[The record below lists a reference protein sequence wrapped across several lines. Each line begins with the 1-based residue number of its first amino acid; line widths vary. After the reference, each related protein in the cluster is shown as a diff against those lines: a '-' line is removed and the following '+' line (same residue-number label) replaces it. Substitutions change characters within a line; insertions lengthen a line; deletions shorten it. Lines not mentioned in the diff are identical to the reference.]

1 MWMKVIMKRDQTA
14 RSRYHNQKPKE
25 PSTLKILL
33 MGNPNVGK
41 SVIFSRLTGIEVISA
56 NYPGTTV
63 EYTEGR
69 MKLGTQMATLVDAP
83 GVYSL
88 DPTSRV
94 EEVSRKIFLKG
105 ADVVV
110 NVIDATNLERNLNL
124 TLQIL
129 EWGVPTVVALN
140 LWDAATRKGIE
151 IDVPA
156 LERELGVPVVPTVA
170 VSGQGIRDLVAA
182 LAGVKAPRV
191 IHFTTS
197 DKRWARIGEIATR
210 TQKVMHRHPSLFD
223 KLEDISIKPLT
234 GIPIAMLVLYF
245 SFRLVIDAG
254 ELLQF
259 RVTDPVF
266 SAYSQFIGKVIE
278 SHISS
283 PLLRDILIGTSPQ
296 LLKSFGILTTGLYI
310 PLGVV
315 LPFLIPFYLVL
326 GALEDIGY
334 LPRLSII
341 LDAFMHRIGL
351 HGAAILPCVLGMG
364 CSVPAVLSVR
374 ILESPKQRYLA
385 ATLLT
390 MAIPCA
396 SQSAMIFGMLAPHG
410 LRYILYVYLSLFTT
424 FAVTGFLLHR
434 FIGGESPEIFLEIP
448 PYRMP
453 NFYSLF
459 KKTFIRI
466 REFLKEAV
474 PYIALGMIVM
484 NFFYLSGLMH
494 LIGEALRPVVSGLL
508 GLPSDAATA
517 LIIGFLRKDVGIG
530 MFAPLG
536 MTAGQLVVASVVLA
550 MYFPCVATLMVM
562 LRELGVSGTLK
573 SMALRLT
580 AAFLVGTTLH
590 FLLV

>member
-1 MWMKVIMKRDQTA
+1 MV
-14 RSRYHNQKPKE
+14 
-25 PSTLKILL
+25 KILL

-41 SVIFSRLTGIEVISA
+41 SVIFSRLTGIDVISA

-69 MKLGTQMATLVDAP
+69 MKLGEQMATLVDAP

-88 DPTSRV
+88 DPTTRV

-124 TLQIL
+124 TLQIQ
-129 EWGVPTVVALN
+129 EWRVPTIVALN
-140 LWDAATRKGIE
+140 LWDVATRKGIE
-151 IDVPA
+151 IDVKA
-156 LERELGVPVVPTVA
+156 LEKELGVPVVTTVA
-170 VSGQGIRDLVAA
+170 VSGQGIRDLVGA
-182 LAGVKAPRV
+182 LNEVRDEREVGEVRSSPITNFDSA
-191 IHFTTS
+191 
-197 DKRWARIGEIATR
+197 DKRWARIGEIAAR
-210 TQKVMHRHPSLFD
+210 TQKVMHRHPSIFD
-223 KLEDISIKPLT
+223 RLEDFSIKPLT
-234 GIPIAMLVLYF
+234 GIPFALLALYLSF
-245 SFRLVIDAG
+245 SLVIEAG
-254 ELLQF
+254 ELLQLKI
-259 RVTDPVF
+259 TDPIF
-266 SAYSQFIGKVIE
+266 IAYSQFISELVE

-326 GALEDIGY
+326 GVLEDIGY

-385 ATLLT
+385 ATLMT

-396 SQSAMIFGMLAPHG
+396 SQSAMIFGMLAPYG
-410 LRYILYVYLSLFTT
+410 LRYILAVYLSLFTT
-424 FAVTGFLLHR
+424 FALTGFLLHR

-453 NFYSLF
+453 NLLSLF

-484 NFFYLSGLMH
+484 NFFFLSGLMH
-494 LIGEALRPVVSGLL
+494 QIGETMRPVVSGLL

-530 MFAPLG
+530 MFAPLD
-536 MTAGQLVVASVVLA
+536 MNAVQLTIASVVLA
-550 MYFPCVATLMVM
+550 LYFPCVATFMVM
-562 LRELGVSGTLK
+562 LKELGVLGTVK
-573 SMALRLT
+573 SVALRLV
-580 AAFLVGTTLH
+580 AALLVGTAMH
-590 FLLV
+590 LLLA

>member
-1 MWMKVIMKRDQTA
+1 
-14 RSRYHNQKPKE
+14 
-25 PSTLKILL
+25 LKILL

-69 MKLGTQMATLVDAP
+69 MKLGEQMATLVDAP

-94 EEVSRKIFLKG
+94 EEVSRKIFSKG

-129 EWGVPTVVALN
+129 ECGVPTVVALN

-151 IDVPA
+151 IDVAA
-156 LERELGVPVVPTVA
+156 LEKELGVAVIPTVA
-170 VSGQGIRDLVAA
+170 VSGLGIRDLVEA
-182 LAGVKAPRV
+182 LAGAKTPPPM
-191 IHFTTS
+191 HFDS
-197 DKRWARIGEIATR
+197 PDQRWARIGEIAAR

-234 GIPIAMLVLYF
+234 GIPIALLALYF
-245 SFRLVIDAG
+245 SFSLVIETG
-254 ELLQF
+254 ELVIG
-259 RVTDPVF
+259 RVTDPIF
-266 SAYSQFIGKVIE
+266 IAYSQFISSVVE

-283 PLLRDILIGTSPQ
+283 PLLREILIGNSPE

-326 GALEDIGY
+326 GVLEDIGY

-385 ATLLT
+385 VTLMT

-396 SQSAMIFGMLAPHG
+396 SQTAMIFGMLAPYG
-410 LRYILYVYLSLFTT
+410 LRYILAVYLSLFIT

-453 NFYSLF
+453 DLGSLL

-474 PYIALGMIVM
+474 PYIALGMMVM

-494 LIGEALRPVVSGLL
+494 LIGETMRPVVSGLL

-530 MFAPLG
+530 MFAPLD
-536 MTAGQLVVASVVLA
+536 MTAAQLVVASVVLA
-550 MYFPCVATLMVM
+550 MYFPCVATFMVM
-562 LRELGVSGTLK
+562 LKELGVLGTLK
-573 SMALRLT
+573 SVALRLV
-580 AAFLVGTTLH
+580 AALLVGTALH
-590 FLLV
+590 FLLT

>member
-1 MWMKVIMKRDQTA
+1 M
-14 RSRYHNQKPKE
+14 
-25 PSTLKILL
+25 KILL

-41 SVIFSRLTGIEVISA
+41 SVIFSRLTGIDVISA

-69 MKLGTQMATLVDAP
+69 MKLGEQMATLVDAP

-88 DPTSRV
+88 DPTTRV

-129 EWGVPTVVALN
+129 EWGVPTIVALN
-140 LWDAATRKGIE
+140 LWDVATRKGIE
-151 IDVPA
+151 IDVKA
-156 LERELGVPVVPTVA
+156 LEKELGVPVVPTVA
-170 VSGQGIRDLVAA
+170 VSGQGIRDLVVA
-182 LAGVKAPRV
+182 LARAKTPQA
-191 IHFTTS
+191 IHFAS
-197 DKRWARIGEIATR
+197 PDQRWARIGEIAAR
-210 TQKVMHRHPSLFD
+210 TQKVTHRHPSLFD
-223 KLEDISIKPLT
+223 RLEDISIKPLT
-234 GIPIAMLVLYF
+234 GIPIAVLALYLSF
-245 SFRLVIDAG
+245 SLVIEVG
-254 ELLQF
+254 ELLQLSI
-259 RVTDPVF
+259 TDPIF
-266 SAYSQFIGKVIE
+266 IAYSQFITSVVE

-326 GALEDIGY
+326 GVLEDIGY

-385 ATLLT
+385 ATLMT

-396 SQSAMIFGMLAPHG
+396 SQSAMIFGMLAPYG
-410 LRYILYVYLSLFTT
+410 LRYILAVYLSLFTT
-424 FAVTGFLLHR
+424 FALTGFLLHR

-453 NFYSLF
+453 NLLSLF

-484 NFFYLSGLMH
+484 NFFFLSGLMH
-494 LIGEALRPVVSGLL
+494 QIGETMRPVVSGLL

-530 MFAPLG
+530 MFAPLD
-536 MTAGQLVVASVVLA
+536 MNAVQLTIASVVLA
-550 MYFPCVATLMVM
+550 LYFPCVATFMVM
-562 LRELGVSGTLK
+562 LKELGVLGTLK
-573 SMALRLT
+573 SVALRLV
-580 AAFLVGTTLH
+580 AALLVGTALH
-590 FLLV
+590 LLLA

>member
-1 MWMKVIMKRDQTA
+1 M
-14 RSRYHNQKPKE
+14 
-25 PSTLKILL
+25 KILL

-41 SVIFSRLTGIEVISA
+41 SVIFSRLTGIDVISA

-69 MKLGTQMATLVDAP
+69 MKLGEQMATLVDAP

-88 DPTSRV
+88 DPTTRV
-94 EEVSRKIFLKG
+94 EEVSRKIFLNG

-129 EWGVPTVVALN
+129 ERCVPTIVALN
-140 LWDAATRKGIE
+140 LWDVATRKGIE
-151 IDVPA
+151 IDVKA
-156 LERELGVPVVPTVA
+156 LEKELCVPVVATVA
-170 VSGQGIRDLVAA
+170 VSGQGIRDLVDA
-182 LAGVKAPRV
+182 LKEARELRSSP
-191 IHFTTS
+191 ITHFDSS
-197 DKRWARIGEIATR
+197 DQRWARIGEIAAR
-210 TQKVMHRHPSLFD
+210 TQKVMHRHPSIFD
-223 KLEDISIKPLT
+223 RLEDFSIKPLT
-234 GIPIAMLVLYF
+234 GIPFAMLALYLSF
-245 SFRLVIDAG
+245 SLVIEAG
-254 ELLQF
+254 ELLQLKI
-259 RVTDPVF
+259 TDPIF
-266 SAYSQFIGKVIE
+266 IAYSQFISEVVE

-326 GALEDIGY
+326 GVLEDIGY

-385 ATLLT
+385 ATLMT

-396 SQSAMIFGMLAPHG
+396 SQSAMIFGMLAPYG
-410 LRYILYVYLSLFTT
+410 LRYILAVYLSLFTT

-453 NFYSLF
+453 NLLSLF

-484 NFFYLSGLMH
+484 NFFFLSGLMH
-494 LIGEALRPVVSGLL
+494 LIGETMRPIVSGLL

-530 MFAPLG
+530 MFAPLD
-536 MTAGQLVVASVVLA
+536 MTAAQLVIASVVLA
-550 MYFPCVATLMVM
+550 LYFPCVATFMVM
-562 LRELGVSGTLK
+562 LKELGVLGTLK
-573 SMALRLT
+573 SVALRLV
-580 AAFLVGTTLH
+580 AALLVGTTLH
-590 FLLV
+590 LLLA

>member
-1 MWMKVIMKRDQTA
+1 MKI
-14 RSRYHNQKPKE
+14 
-25 PSTLKILL
+25 IL

-41 SVIFSRLTGIEVISA
+41 SVIFSRLTGIDVISA

-69 MKLGTQMATLVDAP
+69 MKLGEQMTTLVDAP

-88 DPTSRV
+88 DPTTRV
-94 EEVSRKIFLKG
+94 EEVSRKIFLNG

-110 NVIDATNLERNLNL
+110 NVIDATNLERNLFL

-129 EWGVPTVVALN
+129 EQGVPTVVALN
-140 LWDAATRKGIE
+140 LWDVATRKGIL
-151 IDVPA
+151 INAKA
-156 LERELGVPVVPTVA
+156 LEKELGVPVIATVA
-170 VSGQGIRDLVAA
+170 VSGQGIRDLVCA
-182 LAGVKAPRV
+182 LREAGKSSPPPAV
-191 IHFTTS
+191 HFDS
-197 DKRWARIGEIATR
+197 SNQRWARIGEIAAR
-210 TQKVMHRHPSLFD
+210 TQKVMHRHPSVFD
-223 KLEDISIKPLT
+223 HLEDLSIKPLT
-234 GIPIAMLVLYF
+234 GIPLAILALYLSF
-245 SFRLVIDAG
+245 SLVIEIG
-254 ELLQF
+254 EMLQL
-259 RVTDPVF
+259 RVTDPIF
-266 SAYSQFIGKVIE
+266 LAYSQFISQVVE
-278 SHISS
+278 SYISS
-283 PLLRDILIGTSPQ
+283 PLLRDILIGTSPE

-326 GALEDIGY
+326 GMLEDIGY

-385 ATLLT
+385 ATLMT

-396 SQSAMIFGMLAPHG
+396 SQSAMIFGMLAPYG
-410 LRYILYVYLSLFTT
+410 LKYILLVYLTLFCT

-453 NFYSLF
+453 NPHSLL

-484 NFFYLSGLMH
+484 NFFFLTGLMH
-494 LIGEALRPVVSGLL
+494 LIGEAMRPLVSGLL

-536 MTAGQLVVASVVLA
+536 MNAVQLVIASVVLA
-550 MYFPCVATLMVM
+550 MYLPCVATFMVM
-562 LRELGVSGTLK
+562 LKELGVSGTMK
-573 SMALRLT
+573 SIALRLV
-580 AAFLVGTTLH
+580 AALLVGTILH
-590 FLLV
+590 LILA

>member
-1 MWMKVIMKRDQTA
+1 
-14 RSRYHNQKPKE
+14 
-25 PSTLKILL
+25 LKILL

-41 SVIFSRLTGIEVISA
+41 SVIFSRLTGIEVVSA

-69 MKLGTQMATLVDAP
+69 MKLGEQMATIVDAP

-88 DPTSRV
+88 DPTSNV
-94 EEVSRKIFLKG
+94 EEVTRQIFSQG
-105 ADVVV
+105 ADVIV
-110 NVIDATNLERNLNL
+110 NVIDSTNLERNLNL

-129 EWGVPTVVALN
+129 EWGLPTVVALN
-140 LWDAATRKGIE
+140 LWDVATHKGIE
-151 IDVPA
+151 IDTQA
-156 LERELGVPVVPTVA
+156 LENELGISVVPTVA
-170 VSGQGIRDLVAA
+170 VSGQGIFELVEA
-182 LAGVKAPRV
+182 LACAKAPPP
-191 IHFTTS
+191 IHFDSS
-197 DKRWARIGEIATR
+197 DQRWARIGEIAGK
-210 TQKVMHRHPSLFD
+210 TQKVLHRHPSIFD

-234 GIPIAMLVLYF
+234 GIPIALLVLYLSF
-245 SFRLVIDAG
+245 SLVIRVG
-254 ELLQF
+254 ELLQQKI
-259 RVTDPVF
+259 TDPIF
-266 SAYSQFIGKVIE
+266 FAYSQFISEVVE

-283 PLLRDILIGTSPQ
+283 ALLRDVLIGTSPE

-326 GALEDIGY
+326 GILEDIGY
-334 LPRLSII
+334 LPRLSVI
-341 LDAFMHRIGL
+341 LDALMHRIGL

-385 ATLLT
+385 ATLMT

-396 SQSAMIFGMLAPHG
+396 SQSAMIFGMLAPYG
-410 LRYILYVYLSLFTT
+410 LKYILMVYLTLFST
-424 FAVTGFLLHR
+424 FVVTGFILHR
-434 FIGGESPEIFLEIP
+434 FIGGESPEIFMEIP

-453 NFYSLF
+453 NLGSLL
-459 KKTFIRI
+459 KKTFIRV

-494 LIGEALRPVVSGLL
+494 IIGRDLRPLVSGLL

-530 MFAPLG
+530 MFAPLD
-536 MTAGQLVVASVVLA
+536 MTPEQLVIASVVLA
-550 MYFPCVATLMVM
+550 MYFPCVATFMVM
-562 LRELGVSGTLK
+562 LKELGISGTLK
-573 SMALRLT
+573 SVALRLV
-580 AAFLVGTTLH
+580 AALLVGTTLH
-590 FLLV
+590 FLLA

>member
-1 MWMKVIMKRDQTA
+1 MEHQ
-14 RSRYHNQKPKE
+14 P
-25 PSTLKILL
+25 LKILL

-69 MKLGTQMATLVDAP
+69 MKLGEQMATLVDAP

-88 DPTSRV
+88 DPTTRV
-94 EEVSRKIFLKG
+94 EEVSGMIFSKG

-129 EWGVPTVVALN
+129 ERGVPTVVALN

-151 IDVPA
+151 IDLAA
-156 LERELGVPVVPTVA
+156 LEKELGVPVVATVA
-170 VSGQGIRDLVAA
+170 VSGQGIRDLVEA
-182 LAGVKAPRV
+182 LARAKTPPA
-191 IHFTTS
+191 IHFAS
-197 DKRWARIGEIATR
+197 PDQRWARIGEIAAR
-210 TQKVMHRHPSLFD
+210 TQKVMHRHPSFFD
-223 KLEDISIKPLT
+223 RLEDISIKPLT
-234 GIPIAMLVLYF
+234 GIPIAVLVLYLSF
-245 SFRLVIDAG
+245 SLVIEAG
-254 ELLQF
+254 ELLQLKI
-259 RVTDPVF
+259 TDPIF
-266 SAYSQFIGKVIE
+266 IAYSQFISNVVE

-283 PLLRDILIGTSPQ
+283 PLLHDILIGTSPE

-326 GALEDIGY
+326 GVLEDIGY

-385 ATLLT
+385 ATLMT

-396 SQSAMIFGMLAPHG
+396 SQSAMIFGMLAPYG
-410 LRYILYVYLSLFTT
+410 LRYIFAVYMSLFIT

-453 NFYSLF
+453 NLRSLL

-484 NFFYLSGLMH
+484 NIFFLSGLMH
-494 LIGEALRPVVSGLL
+494 LIGETMRPVVSGLL

-530 MFAPLG
+530 MFAPLD
-536 MTAGQLVVASVVLA
+536 MTAAQLVVASVVLA
-550 MYFPCVATLMVM
+550 MYFPCVATFMVM
-562 LRELGVSGTLK
+562 LKELGISGTLK
-573 SMALRLT
+573 SVALRLV
-580 AAFLVGTTLH
+580 AALLVGTTLH
-590 FLLV
+590 FLLA

>member
-1 MWMKVIMKRDQTA
+1 M
-14 RSRYHNQKPKE
+14 
-25 PSTLKILL
+25 KILL

-69 MKLGTQMATLVDAP
+69 MKVGEQMATLVDAP

-94 EEVSRKIFLKG
+94 EEVSRKIFSMG

-110 NVIDATNLERNLNL
+110 NVIDATNLERNLSL

-129 EWGVPTVVALN
+129 EWGVPTVIALN
-140 LWDAATRKGIE
+140 LWDAATKKGIE
-151 IDVPA
+151 IDVHA
-156 LERELGVPVVPTVA
+156 LEKELGVPVVPTVA

-182 LAGVKAPRV
+182 LAGAKAPPV
-191 IHFTTS
+191 MHFAS
-197 DKRWARIGEIATR
+197 PDQRWARIGEITAR

-234 GIPIAMLVLYF
+234 GIPIAILVLYLSF
-245 SFRLVIDAG
+245 SLVIKAG
-254 ELLQF
+254 ELLQNNI
-259 RVTDPVF
+259 TDPVF
-266 SAYSQFIGKVIE
+266 FAYSQFISNVVD

-283 PLLRDILIGTSPQ
+283 PLLREILIGTSPE

-326 GALEDIGY
+326 GVLEDIGY

-385 ATLLT
+385 ATLMT

-396 SQSAMIFGMLAPHG
+396 SQSAMIFGMLAPYG
-410 LRYILYVYLSLFTT
+410 LRYIFAVYLSLFTT

-453 NFYSLF
+453 NLGSLF

-508 GLPSDAATA
+508 GLPSNAATA

-530 MFAPLG
+530 MFAPLD
-536 MTAGQLVVASVVLA
+536 MTAAQLVVASVVLA
-550 MYFPCVATLMVM
+550 LYFPCVATFMVM

-573 SMALRLT
+573 SVALRLV
-580 AAFLVGTTLH
+580 AALLVG
-590 FLLV
+590 

>member
-1 MWMKVIMKRDQTA
+1 M
-14 RSRYHNQKPKE
+14 
-25 PSTLKILL
+25 KILL

-41 SVIFSRLTGIEVISA
+41 SVIFSRLTGIEIISA

-63 EYTEGR
+63 EYTEGK
-69 MKLGTQMATLVDAP
+69 MKLGEEMAILVDAP
-83 GVYSL
+83 GIYSL
-88 DPTSRV
+88 DPTSKV
-94 EEVSRKIFLKG
+94 EEVSAEIFSRG

-110 NVIDATNLERNLNL
+110 NVVDATNLERNLNL

-129 EWGVPTVVALN
+129 ERGLPTVIALN
-140 LWDAATRKGIE
+140 LWDAATKNGIE

-156 LERELGVPVVPTVA
+156 LEKYLGVSVIPTVA
-170 VSGQGIRDLVAA
+170 VSGQGIRDLVSAIISA
-182 LAGVKAPRV
+182 RTP
-191 IHFTTS
+191 TS
-197 DKRWARIGEIATR
+197 MHLQGADQRWARIGEIASR
-210 TQKVMHRHPSLFD
+210 TQKVRHRHPSLFD

-234 GIPIAMLVLYF
+234 GIPMAVLALYLSF
-245 SFRLVIDAG
+245 SLVIEAG
-254 ELLQF
+254 EILIENI
-259 RVTDPVF
+259 TDPIF
-266 SAYSQFIGKVIE
+266 LAYSQFITSIVE

-283 PLLRDILIGTSPQ
+283 SLMREILIGNSPE

-326 GALEDIGY
+326 GILEDSGY

-341 LDAFMHRIGL
+341 LDAFMHKIGM

-385 ATLLT
+385 ATLMT

-396 SQSAMIFGMLAPHG
+396 SQTAMIFGMLAPYG
-410 LRYILYVYLSLFTT
+410 LKYILAVYLSLFTA
-424 FAVTGFLLHR
+424 FVVTGFLLHK

-453 NFYSLF
+453 DMGSLL

-474 PYIALGMIVM
+474 PYIALGMLAM

-494 LIGEALRPVVSGLL
+494 LIGVMMRPVVSGLL

-517 LIIGFLRKDVGIG
+517 LIIGFLRKDIGIG
-530 MFAPLG
+530 MFAPLDMSG
-536 MTAGQLVVASVVLA
+536 GQLVIASVVLA
-550 MYFPCVATLMVM
+550 MYFPCVATFMVM
-562 LRELGVSGTLK
+562 LKELGIAGTLK
-573 SMALRLT
+573 SVALRL
-580 AAFLVGTTLH
+580 AAALIFGAALH
-590 FLLV
+590 IILT

>member
-1 MWMKVIMKRDQTA
+1 
-14 RSRYHNQKPKE
+14 
-25 PSTLKILL
+25 

-41 SVIFSRLTGIEVISA
+41 SVIFSRLTGIDVISA

-69 MKLGTQMATLVDAP
+69 MKLGEQMATLVDAP

-88 DPTSRV
+88 DPTTRV

-129 EWGVPTVVALN
+129 EWGVPTIVALN
-140 LWDAATRKGIE
+140 LWDVATRKGIE
-151 IDVPA
+151 IDVKG
-156 LERELGVPVVPTVA
+156 LEKELRVPVVATVA
-170 VSGQGIRDLVAA
+170 VSGQGIRDLVGA
-182 LAGVKAPRV
+182 LNEVREEKEVRSSP
-191 IHFTTS
+191 ITHFDSS
-197 DKRWARIGEIATR
+197 DKRWARIGEIAAR
-210 TQKVMHRHPSLFD
+210 TQKVMHRHPSIFD
-223 KLEDISIKPLT
+223 RLEDFSIKPLT
-234 GIPIAMLVLYF
+234 GIPFAMLALYLSF
-245 SFRLVIDAG
+245 SLVIEAG
-254 ELLQF
+254 ELLQLKI
-259 RVTDPVF
+259 TDPIF
-266 SAYSQFIGKVIE
+266 IAYSQFISEIVE

-326 GALEDIGY
+326 GVLEDIGY

-351 HGAAILPCVLGMG
+351 HGAAILPCVLGKG

-385 ATLLT
+385 ATLMT

-396 SQSAMIFGMLAPHG
+396 SQSAMIFGMLAPYG
-410 LRYILYVYLSLFTT
+410 LRYILAVYLSLFTT
-424 FAVTGFLLHR
+424 FALTGFLLHR

-453 NFYSLF
+453 NLLSLF

-484 NFFYLSGLMH
+484 NFFFLSGLMH
-494 LIGEALRPVVSGLL
+494 LIGETMRPVVSGLL

-530 MFAPLG
+530 MFAPLD
-536 MTAGQLVVASVVLA
+536 MNAVQLTIASVVLA
-550 MYFPCVATLMVM
+550 LYFPCVATFMVM
-562 LRELGVSGTLK
+562 LKELGVLGTLK
-573 SMALRLT
+573 SVALRLV
-580 AAFLVGTTLH
+580 AALLVGTALH
-590 FLLV
+590 LLLA

>member
-1 MWMKVIMKRDQTA
+1 M
-14 RSRYHNQKPKE
+14 
-25 PSTLKILL
+25 KILL

-41 SVIFSRLTGIEVISA
+41 SVIFSHLTGIGVISA

-63 EYTEGR
+63 EYTEGT
-69 MKLGTQMATLVDAP
+69 MKLGGRMATLVDAP

-88 DPTSRV
+88 DPSSRV
-94 EEVSRKIFLKG
+94 EEVCGKIFSLG

-129 EWGVPTVVALN
+129 EKGVPTVVALN
-140 LWDAATRKGIE
+140 LWDVAVKKGIE
-151 IDVPA
+151 IDVAA
-156 LERELGVPVVPTVA
+156 LESELGVPVVPTVA
-170 VSGQGIRDLVAA
+170 VSGQGIRDLVQSLDRAQTPPA
-182 LAGVKAPRV
+182 
-191 IHFTTS
+191 IHFDS
-197 DKRWARIGEIATR
+197 PDQRWARIGEIAAR
-210 TQKVMHRHPSLFD
+210 TQKVMHRHPSIFD
-223 KLEDISIKPLT
+223 HLEDISLKPLT
-234 GIPIAMLVLYF
+234 GIPLALLVLYLCF
-245 SFRLVIDAG
+245 SLVIETG
-254 ELLQF
+254 EMIIIHI
-259 RVTDPVF
+259 TDPIF
-266 SAYSQFIGKVIE
+266 SAYSDLITDLVNGQ
-278 SHISS
+278 ISS
-283 PLLRDILIGTSPQ
+283 PLLREILIGDTPE

-326 GALEDIGY
+326 GFMEDIGY

-364 CSVPAVLSVR
+364 CSVPAVISVR

-385 ATLLT
+385 ATLMT

-396 SQSAMIFGMLAPHG
+396 SQTAMIFGMLAPFG
-410 LRYILYVYLSLFTT
+410 LRYVLAVYLSLFLA
-424 FAVTGFLLHR
+424 FVATGFLLHKV
-434 FIGGESPEIFLEIP
+434 IGGESPEIFLEIP

-453 NFYSLF
+453 NMSALF
-459 KKTFIRI
+459 KKTFIRV

-474 PYIALGMIVM
+474 PYIGFGMLLM

-494 LIGEALRPVVSGLL
+494 QIGLIMRPVVSGFL

-530 MFAPLG
+530 MFAPLD
-536 MTAGQLVVASVVLA
+536 MTAKQLVIASVVLA
-550 MYFPCVATLMVM
+550 MYFPCVATFMVM

-573 SMALRLT
+573 SVALRLV
-580 AAFLVGTTLH
+580 AALLVGGGLH
-590 FLLV
+590 LLLA